1 MGKGRPGGSLDDVL
15 IDRVRDSPALLRVA
29 AVVLPLAAAGLL
41 YLLRSLVSGAS
52 AALILVLVVVV
63 MAASGDRASGALA
76 ALSSAIGFDFFVASP
91 RLDFD
96 IDDAADV
103 EMAVLLLL
111 VGIAVSELALRGRR
125 QQAAASERSG
135 YLSGVLE
142 SAELAARGIPI
153 SDAIP
158 TVAGHIWRTLGAE
171 RVTYEQGA
179 PHRDC
184 AIIQRDGTVTL
195 EGDPLDVT
203 RDGLPADRHTAV
215 LVVQQERVVG
225 HFLVAPT
232 NREHPRAE
240 QLRVAVLLADQIA
253 RRRDV
258 PVPGTTRSRD

>member
-1 MGKGRPGGSLDDVL
+1 M
-15 IDRVRDSPALLRVA
+15 
-29 AVVLPLAAAGLL
+29 
-41 YLLRSLVSGAS
+41 
-52 AALILVLVVVV
+52 ILVLVVVA
-63 MAASGDRASGALA
+63 MAATGDRVSGALA

-96 IDDAADV
+96 IDDVADV
-103 EMAVLLLL
+103 EMAILLLL

-171 RVTYEQGA
+171 RVTYEQGV

-203 RDGLPADRHTAV
+203 RDGLPADRNTAV
-215 LVVQQERVVG
+215 LVGPAGAGRRALPGGAGEAGAATSRA
-225 HFLVAPT
+225 VAGGG
-232 NREHPRAE
+232 A
-240 QLRVAVLLADQIA
+240 A
-253 RRRDV
+253 RRPDRAAQGRCG
-258 PVPGTTRSRD
+258 PGSGQVARLIGRRARAKYREGESNPYALAGRRV

>member
-1 MGKGRPGGSLDDVL
+1 LVKGQPGGSLDDVL
-15 IDRVRDSPALLRVA
+15 IDRIRDSPVLLRVT
-29 AVVLPLAAAGLL
+29 AVVLPLATAGLL
-41 YLLRSLVSGAS
+41 FLLRSLIGGSS
-52 AALILVLVVVV
+52 AALILVLVVVA
-63 MAASGDRASGALA
+63 MAATGDRVSGALA

-96 IDDAADV
+96 IDDVADV
-103 EMAVLLLL
+103 EMAILLLL

-171 RVTYEQGA
+171 RVTYEQGV

-203 RDGLPADRHTAV
+203 RDGLPADRNTAV

-225 HFLVAPT
+225 HFLVAPAK
-232 NREHPRAE
+232 RERPRPE

-258 PVPGTTRSRD
+258 AAPGAARSRD